1 MVGSATLHE
10 FFWSRARK
18 SFSPLICEYLD
29 WRRPKV
35 PVLKREKKSHT
46 DPSLIR
52 RVGFWETGGDRTLVQ
67 QAISLPGGRITH
79 KWTDCIAKK
88 KKKKNIPPFQVVPT
102 GFSLHC
108 SLLLSFSLLLWPH
121 IFFVCPAGNELL
133 SRLLPPF
140 LPLVSFFYSD
150 WQVRILVKVGCL
162 SLPFFLSLLF
172 FFFFLSGSFRGWA
185 ARVMAAVD
193 HCAPLIT
200 VSLWRPRVTAK
211 PDRERRDDDV
221 FTVSHLPNR
230 DSLLFR
236 SLVMTTVSIS
246 RSSTETGDDLSCS
259 SWSKFWLHNE
269 MVVEEWHHPRTDW
282 FPYKSRTMET
292 RLPLATKAG
301 RGLVFSGR
309 YPQVTM
315 EEVE

>member
-1 MVGSATLHE
+1 MCAWILALNLKLISCSPIYSH
-10 FFWSRARK
+10 RARGREERIQAK
-18 SFSPLICEYLD
+18 TEREREREREREDGKAMWTMLANPQRSRSNGGQRYASWIFLEPG
-29 WRRPKV
+29 PKV
-35 PVLKREKKSHT
+35 FLPPDLWIFRLEETKSSCPEERKKKSHT

-140 LPLVSFFYSD
+140 LPLVSFFYPD

-172 FFFFLSGSFRGWA
+172 FSFFFL
-185 ARVMAAVD
+185 ARSAVELTELWQLWITAHHSSQS
-193 HCAPLIT
+193 HC
-200 VSLWRPRVTAK
+200 
-211 PDRERRDDDV
+211 
-221 FTVSHLPNR
+221 
-230 DSLLFR
+230 
-236 SLVMTTVSIS
+236 
-246 RSSTETGDDLSCS
+246 DDLVSRQSLTGRDEMMMS
-259 SWSKFWLHNE
+259 SLS
-269 MVVEEWHHPRTDW
+269 VI
-282 FPYKSRTMET
+282 FPTGTPSSLDRW
-292 RLPLATKAG
+292 
-301 RGLVFSGR
+301 
-309 YPQVTM
+309 
-315 EEVE
+315 